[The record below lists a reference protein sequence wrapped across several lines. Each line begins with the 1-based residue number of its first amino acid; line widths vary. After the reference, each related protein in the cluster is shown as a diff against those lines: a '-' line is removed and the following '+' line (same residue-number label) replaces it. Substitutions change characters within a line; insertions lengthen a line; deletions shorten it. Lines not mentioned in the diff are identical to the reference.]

1 VSLAIVSGCSG
12 SNPASEANEESA
24 GQERKAIPVEVVS
37 VTFQPVEHYLEAVG
51 SLDPEEEVTV
61 SAEVAGVVEELF
73 VDEGSQVE
81 RGGMIL
87 RIDDETF
94 RLEVEEVQANLSE
107 VKERLKNAEDTFK
120 RITRLYEQGVSDQ
133 QAYDD
138 ARTQRNLN
146 RMIVNN
152 LEGKLGRYKKS
163 LKDTKVNSPLEGVVS
178 ERMISAGEYVKV
190 ATELVRIV
198 DSNPL
203 RLTFSL
209 PEQFVA
215 EVQLEQLVRVKVK
228 AYPNRE
234 FEGKV
239 YYVSPKVDSDTRMV
253 EVKAWVDNDEGLL
266 KPGFFVD
273 ARLMTGSSENAM
285 VLPEAAVLVRQGRF
299 VVMAVEEGA
308 VRYKGVETGSRFN
321 GKVQIVGGVAPE
333 DKLILA
339 GMAELVEGSR
349 VKVVS
354 AGSQS

>member
-1 VSLAIVSGCSG
+1 
-12 SNPASEANEESA
+12 
-24 GQERKAIPVEVVS
+24 
-37 VTFQPVEHYLEAVG
+37 VEHYLEAVG